1 MYKLLILDDE
11 PSIINA
17 MVRLIA
23 RIPPEQLNGRTEVR
37 TFTDPALAL
46 ACVRE
51 EPFDLIVTDFRMPSM
66 DGLTFLQHAIEHQP
80 DVARI
85 IISGHADLPVV
96 LSAVNAARI
105 FRFVSKPWDDAEL
118 QQSIV
123 QALQVRSLQ
132 QENQRLADLVRIQ
145 RGELSRKE
153 AILRQLESESPGIT
167 RVERDADG
175 AIILDLE

>member
-17 MVRLIA
+17 MVRLIS
-23 RIPPEQLNGRTEVR
+23 RISDEQLHGKAAVR
-37 TFTDPALAL
+37 TFTDPAQAL
-46 ACVRE
+46 ECIRE

-66 DGLTFLQHAIEHQP
+66 DGLTFLQQAIEHQP

-96 LSAVNAARI
+96 LSAVNAGI

-123 QALQVRSLQ
+123 QALKLRSLHL
-132 QENQRLADLVRIQ
+132 ENQRLADLVRIQ
-145 RGELSRKE
+145 RGELSRQE
-153 AILRQLESESPGIT
+153 AMLRQLESESPGIT
-167 RVERDADG
+167 RVERDAEG
-175 AIILDLE
+175 AIMLELE